1 MDALVDLILNG
12 STELDAPAIVR
23 LIVVVMALEL
33 FSVACGVCVNDNSN
47 IVCCHVHFIVL
58 LRDRSFGCLPSS

>member
-1 MDALVDLILNG
+1 MDALVDLILND

-33 FSVACGVCVNDNSN
+33 FSVACG
-47 IVCCHVHFIVL
+47 FL
-58 LRDRSFGCLPSS
+58 GGMRK